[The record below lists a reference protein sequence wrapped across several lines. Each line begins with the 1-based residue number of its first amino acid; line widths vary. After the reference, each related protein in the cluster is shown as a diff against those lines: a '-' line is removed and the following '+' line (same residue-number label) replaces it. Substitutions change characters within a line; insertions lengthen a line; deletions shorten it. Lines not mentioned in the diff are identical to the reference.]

1 MSPKSATLRE
11 SQTVLQG
18 LPALLEKF
26 AANPKRLVNVPPL
39 PAKGWRRIYSDAS
52 LDEGY
57 DVGSFMSAQ
66 AWPKE

>member
-1 MSPKSATLRE
+1 MRQAIL
-11 SQTVLQG
+11 LG

-26 AANPKRLVNVPPL
+26 ATKPRRLVNVPPL
-39 PAKGWRRIYSDAS
+39 PAKVWRRIYLDAS

-57 DVGSFMSAQ
+57 PIGSFISAQ